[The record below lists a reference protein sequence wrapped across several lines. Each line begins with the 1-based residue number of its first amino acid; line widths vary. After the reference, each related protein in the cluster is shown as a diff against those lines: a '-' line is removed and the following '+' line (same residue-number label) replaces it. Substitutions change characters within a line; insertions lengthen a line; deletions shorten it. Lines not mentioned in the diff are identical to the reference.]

1 MIHYRHTWQIAPGR
15 QADSVARAHEWVA
28 IHKQATGTDWRISVV
43 TTGTLGRACLSA
55 DFESMGAMEAAGAKA
70 HARPDWIALGAKQS
84 QEARDGT
91 SPFFSGTAHEEYWRD
106 A

>member
-43 TTGTLGRACLSA
+43 TTGTLGRLCVSA
-55 DFESMGAMEAAGAKA
+55 DFESMGVREVIGAKA
-70 HARPDWIALGAKQS
+70 GAHPDSIALGAKS
-84 QEARDGT
+84 EQEDRDGT
-91 SPFFSGTAHEEYWRD
+91 SAFVPNAAHDEIWRYS
-106 A
+106 